1 MTDISRHIETVARH
15 FWGEPTHSL
24 STDQSLRFGANGSK
38 VVELDKGVFF
48 DFERDQGGGV
58 ADLIRLEKQLDDGAP
73 VGPVLDEIIGKDIR
87 NVADYLGNVKPITHN
102 YKDADGQLRYQ
113 VLR

>member
-24 STDQSLRFGANGSK
+24 STDQALRFGANGSK

-48 DFERDQGGGV
+48 DFERD
-58 ADLIRLEKQLDDGAP
+58 
-73 VGPVLDEIIGKDIR
+73 
-87 NVADYLGNVKPITHN
+87 
-102 YKDADGQLRYQ
+102 
-113 VLR
+113 